1 MPKKVLDEQKAAE
14 KALSDAK
21 TKEVEA
27 AQKLDEAKKADA
39 DRDAKIKDL
48 TTKEAEQAVAKT
60 DAENALAEAKKNAE
74 AKKAAKEAAEAKRDA
89 LRKELDAN
97 MTREQAKALTQ
108 YYAHLITAVRR
119 QFWGTK
125 VKTYT
130 TEEAMD
136 YVSKRLPKRMPKKTN
151 HGHLVTVMMH

>member
-1 MPKKVLDEQKAAE
+1 MTGRVPKKVLDEQKAAE

-60 DAENALAEAKKNAE
+60 DAENALAE